1 MSRYPAA
8 QPPRFQT
15 GSDIDSLSS
24 SVGSYY
30 HEALPW
36 SPRFLS
42 LQEGLRVVC
51 LDHARGKVSDT
62 DLPRTYHG
70 PSFTPVKATQGS
82 FCCITGV
89 AFQDEGR
96 GPETFGYVVEKGDL
110 SYVLQPEP
118 TDANTN
124 ADGSM
129 ITKIYEVCAKV
140 NSKTQYL
147 VRPRDLP
154 SPEDRPKSCRELY
167 ERAVG
172 SVYGKQTTVP
182 LPTQSPLLL
191 PSTTNNVSHGD
202 EFCRPL
208 DDSITKVSCRVPRF
222 ADLGFGVKQIQEF
235 VVIEF
240 SLISGEWQE
249 DDRHYSIPVSV
260 DDQYYPFDV
269 AHLAYNCFSLCES
282 VLSSCWAHGVVNNV
296 PAESASQSCKNVDA
310 HVPSLD
316 QDHSY
321 LSSSCTKR
329 SRSDERQA
337 QRRTSPSTKNRKVL
351 PKDLTPSSPS
361 SAEAEASTYRF
372 SCDLCPK
379 NFASRKGLNAHMGA
393 HDENRP
399 SFACDAC
406 KKTFTRPSDM
416 ERHRATSHENKTY
429 PCEHCGRS
437 LSRADGLLSHQ
448 RTCRS
453 KRQ

>member
-1 MSRYPAA
+1 MSRYPAT
-8 QPPRFQT
+8 QPPRLQS

-24 SVGSYY
+24 SVGNYY

-70 PSFTPVKATQGS
+70 PSFTPVKTTHGR

-118 TDANTN
+118 TDANTS

-129 ITKIYEVCAKV
+129 VNTLYEVCAKV

-154 SPEDRPKSCRELY
+154 SPEDCPKSYRELY

-172 SVYGKQTTVP
+172 SVYGKQTPVP

-191 PSTTNNVSHGD
+191 PPTANSISHAY

-208 DDSITKVSCRVPRF
+208 DDSITKVSCRVARF

-260 DDQYYPFDV
+260 DDQCYPFDV
-269 AHLAYNCFSLCES
+269 IHLA
-282 VLSSCWAHGVVNNV
+282 CWAHGAANNV
-296 PAESASQSCKNVDA
+296 PAEPTSQSCKTVDI

-316 QDHSY
+316 KNHSH
-321 LSSSCTKR
+321 LSSSNIKR
-329 SRSDERQA
+329 PRSDERQA

-351 PKDLTPSSPS
+351 PKDLTPSPPPS
-361 SAEAEASTYRF
+361 AVATEAEASTYRF
-372 SCDLCPK
+372 PCDLCPK

-393 HDENRP
+393 HDKNRP

-406 KKTFTRPSDM
+406 ERRFTRPSDM
-416 ERHRATSHENKTY
+416 ERHKATSHENKKY
-429 PCEHCGRS
+429 PCKRCGRS
-437 LSRADGLLSHQ
+437 LSRADGLLNHQ
-448 RTCRS
+448 RTCQS
-453 KRQ
+453 KLQ